1 MRPVVQSPAVQS
13 MVAVTYVKDIDESR
27 AFYEL
32 LGFSEQRAGQARS
45 SAWLALYS
53 GTQRVLLASTSP
65 PLDLPKLPLAFYF
78 FYPDLE
84 AVLTVLE
91 ASGVAVTR
99 LGHAP
104 HALGGE
110 AKVLDPDGNTVLLG
124 QPERSPAGQSA
135 DDEAE
140 SRFSLL
146 REAAALVEARGG
158 IMTGCQVAEANA
170 GPCVRQAEVRL
181 ADSAGHAL
189 WACLPHAEE
198 ILVMVP
204 GAFVAGEPDQGITAY
219 LARRGG

>member
-1 MRPVVQSPAVQS
+1 MRPVVES
-13 MVAVTYVKDIDESR
+13 MVAVTYVRDIDASR

-32 LGFSEQRAGQARS
+32 LGFSEQRAGQARN

-53 GTQRVLLASTSP
+53 GKQRLLLTATSP
-65 PLDLPKLPLAFYF
+65 PLDIPRLPLAFYF

-84 AVLTVLE
+84 SVLAVLE
-91 ASGVAVTR
+91 ANGVPVTR

-110 AKVLDPDGNTVLLG
+110 AKVNDPDGNTVLLG
-124 QPERSPAGQSA
+124 QPVRSPSRPAA
-135 DDEAE
+135 EDEEE

-158 IMTGCQVAEANA
+158 ITADCQVAETGAQ
-170 GPCVRQAEVRL
+170 PCTRQAEVRI
-181 ADSAGHAL
+181 ADNTGSAI
-189 WACLPHAEE
+189 WACMPHAEE

-204 GAFVAGEPDQGITAY
+204 GAFVAAEQDQGIAAY
-219 LARRGG
+219 LVRRRG